1 MIIGDLYRSNRIT
14 SGFSEEMKF
23 ISHKYEKAD
32 DPKLFIN
39 SVTRQFQDK
48 STQCNID
55 NFDDYNY
62 STEFFRYTK
71 IFYLNRIAI
80 LC

>member
-32 DPKLFIN
+32 DAKLFIN

-48 STQCNID
+48 STNV
-55 NFDDYNY
+55 
-62 STEFFRYTK
+62 T
-71 IFYLNRIAI
+71 
-80 LC
+80 

>member
-1 MIIGDLYRSNRIT
+1 MTIGDLYRSNRIT

-48 STQCNID
+48 STQCNI
-55 NFDDYNY
+55 
-62 STEFFRYTK
+62 EHR
-71 IFYLNRIAI
+71 
-80 LC
+80 